1 MALAMLAA
9 FGPAWA
15 DDEAVIEL
23 SKPSSFVSAGA
34 AGVTGNQKDRS
45 LFGQYNGLRKDDAFL
60 MLDFSYV
67 KRDEATG
74 TWTIL
79 EGRNLGLETREL
91 RGQYGPQGN
100 WKVYGEY
107 SEIVRRYPRTIN
119 SSIEGAGTTNP
130 IVTLLPVAGTG
141 SDIDLKTERKRTTVG
156 AEKWF
161 GRHLM
166 IEASFI
172 NEDKDGARLWGRGF
186 TCPSGAAPTP
196 VCSAL
201 ATGANQWAL
210 LMLPEPI
217 SSTSRQFEAKVN
229 YLGDKLGLTG
239 GYYGSFY
246 DNDFGSLVPT
256 VNGNLNSGLGV
267 PMGAGGAGVP
277 LTAGLRGILQLPMA
291 LPPDNQAHQFY
302 VDGNYA
308 FTKSTRATFKYAYT
322 RATQNDSFQGMGLAD
337 APPGRSDLGGRL
349 DTTLAQAGVTS
360 RPIPKLS
367 LLANI
372 RYEDQNDKTPID
384 LYNIEG
390 TNTWTN
396 GHISHTKTAAKAEA
410 SYALPWDL
418 RGTLGFDYEK
428 VDRDQFVQT
437 DQVAGLSGLRQNT
450 YDKGTRVELRKTM
463 SDVFT
468 GSVSWVS
475 SYRNGS
481 TWLKPLSGA
490 STGVIPADPDCASTS
505 TNACIWSRTA
515 TFPFIFEDR
524 KRNKV
529 KGLADWSPM
538 EKLSL
543 QFAVDYGR
551 DNYTAPTEKGLS
563 SNKLALYSIDASY
576 AISDKVKVSG
586 YYSYSEQTLMIN
598 HSTGYL
604 GNLKD
609 KNTTFGVGVKVDA
622 NPRLKLG
629 GDILYINDRNVYGT
643 GLDAGASAAAQA
655 QLASGQ
661 LFIPDATFRD
671 LRLKLYGSYAL
682 QKNADIRLEIVHD
695 RTKLDEWTW
704 GFNGVP
710 FLYSDNTS
718 VSLNPTQNVT
728 FVSAIYT
735 YRWR

>member
-34 AGVTGNQKDRS
+34 AGVTGNQMDRS

-337 APPGRSDLGGRL
+337 APPGRNDLGGRL

-728 FVSAIYT
+728 FVSAVYT

>member
-161 GRHLM
+161 GRRLM
-166 IEASFI
+166 I

-337 APPGRSDLGGRL
+337 APPGRNDLGGRL

-728 FVSAIYT
+728 FVSAVYT

>member
-337 APPGRSDLGGRL
+337 APPGRNDLGGRL

-372 RYEDQNDKTPID
+372 RYEDQDDKTPID

>member
-337 APPGRSDLGGRL
+337 APPGRNDLGGRL

-372 RYEDQNDKTPID
+372 RYEDQDDKTPID

-728 FVSAIYT
+728 FVSAVYT

>member
-161 GRHLM
+161 GRRLM

-337 APPGRSDLGGRL
+337 APPGRNDLGGRL

-728 FVSAIYT
+728 FVSAVYT

>member
-161 GRHLM
+161 GRRLM

-529 KGLADWSPM
+529 KGLGDWSPM

-728 FVSAIYT
+728 FVSAVYT

>member
-119 SSIEGAGTTNP
+119 SSIQGAGTTNP

-337 APPGRSDLGGRL
+337 APPGRNDLGGRL

-728 FVSAIYT
+728 FVSAVYT

>member
-1 MALAMLAA
+1 
-9 FGPAWA
+9 
-15 DDEAVIEL
+15 
-23 SKPSSFVSAGA
+23 VSAGA

>member
-161 GRHLM
+161 GRRLM

-390 TNTWTN
+390 ANTWTN